1 MREEQRKRE
10 EEEYLKL
17 KQQFVVE
24 EEGQEESMNEIDEQN
39 LLGKFVEFI
48 KTSKVVILEDLAA
61 EFKLK
66 TQDVITRIGQV
77 EEMGL
82 LTGLMDDRGKYIYV
96 SEDELKKVAVFMR
109 QRGRVSI
116 HELAQASS
124 ELINLNPGVNEIS
137 V

>member
-1 MREEQRKRE
+1 LREEQRKRE